1 MFNGKI
7 HYKLP
12 FSIANCQITRGYL
25 LNPSPTQLEVSPQP
39 SRVPTD
45 ESVADLG
52 GSCGGFLSMFP
63 VLLPKRRSPI
73 EHLDQYSLRFRLFV
87 NEHPYTPANKCVY
100 IYYII
105 HMLYYIYTYY
115 IYDIYIYIYILFS
128 GYLRLA
134 MLYFRS
140 FLGRTTC
147 RFDQT
152 GSVSPTRRANSIVK

>member
-87 NEHPYTPANKCVY
+87 NEHPYTPAHKCVY
-100 IYYII
+100 IYIILYTCYII
-105 HMLYYIYTYY
+105 YTHIIYM
-115 IYDIYIYIYILFS
+115 IYIYIHTF
-128 GYLRLA
+128 
-134 MLYFRS
+134 FR
-140 FLGRTTC
+140 
-147 RFDQT
+147 
-152 GSVSPTRRANSIVK
+152 VP

>member
-100 IYYII
+100 IYILYYTHVILYIHI
-105 HMLYYIYTYY
+105 LYIWYIYTYFFPGTLDLPCC
-115 IYDIYIYIYILFS
+115 IS
-128 GYLRLA
+128 GVFWEGPPADL
-134 MLYFRS
+134 
-140 FLGRTTC
+140 
-147 RFDQT
+147 
-152 GSVSPTRRANSIVK
+152 TRRVLSHQLAELIA